1 MIKLGSLAIKDAAGI
16 IASRNKIRHLALS
29 LKFDPVNATRLTTLV
44 SDLCRSLYQHHDDGC
59 LLVGFEERQQGFGLL
74 LIFQGKTKAG
84 SLTPEQ
90 AFVISERTDGFFD
103 DASLIHS
110 GKNQQRF
117 AAFKY
122 MPDLAFRPTQR
133 FVNEQKEQIGR
144 FSKTELLIEVQRK
157 NEELQ
162 SLLDELEQRAEKEKK
177 LAAKAAIAEVA
188 REESRELAKAY
199 KELEVARAHEQKL
212 ANYDTVTNLPN
223 RSCFQDRL
231 QQAIAYAERHK
242 QLLAVLFVDLDHFK
256 NVNDTV
262 GHAEGDELLRMVADR
277 LINSVRKSDTVARLG
292 GDEFTLALLDI
303 AEPDAVAMIA
313 NNLVQTLSQP
323 YLLGGR
329 EFFIGASIGISVYP
343 NDGESV
349 ELLLRNA
356 DTAMYKVKQFG
367 RNNYQFY
374 SSEMGAQANAR
385 SDLQNSLR
393 NAIKHDELELH
404 YQPQLDCASGQIVS
418 MEALLRWHH
427 PEYGFIPPDQFIPLA
442 EETGLMLDI
451 GEWVFREACAQNKAW
466 QQAGYPPI
474 PIAVNLSMRQIEQG
488 DLADIVNNILKET
501 GLAPQWLELELT
513 EGVFLHNMQHA
524 TAMLTK
530 LRESGVVISI
540 DDFGTGY
547 SSLSKLRRL
556 PIDTIKIDRS
566 FVQNVTMDQ
575 DDASIVTAIIAL
587 AHKLSLNV
595 IAEGV
600 ETQAQL
606 DFLQALGC
614 NQWQGY
620 LCSKAL
626 PAEGFEAL
634 LLNQLDRGK

>member
-1 MIKLGSLAIKDAAGI
+1 
-16 IASRNKIRHLALS
+16 
-29 LKFDPVNATRLTTLV
+29 
-44 SDLCRSLYQHHDDGC
+44 
-59 LLVGFEERQQGFGLL
+59 
-74 LIFQGKTKAG
+74 
-84 SLTPEQ
+84 
-90 AFVISERTDGFFD
+90 
-103 DASLIHS
+103 
-110 GKNQQRF
+110 
-117 AAFKY
+117 
-122 MPDLAFRPTQR
+122 
-133 FVNEQKEQIGR
+133 
-144 FSKTELLIEVQRK
+144 
-157 NEELQ
+157 
-162 SLLDELEQRAEKEKK
+162 
-177 LAAKAAIAEVA
+177 
-188 REESRELAKAY
+188 
-199 KELEVARAHEQKL
+199 
-212 ANYDTVTNLPN
+212 
-223 RSCFQDRL
+223 
-231 QQAIAYAERHK
+231 
-242 QLLAVLFVDLDHFK
+242 
-256 NVNDTV
+256 
-262 GHAEGDELLRMVADR
+262 
-277 LINSVRKSDTVARLG
+277 
-292 GDEFTLALLDI
+292 
-303 AEPDAVAMIA
+303 
-313 NNLVQTLSQP
+313 
-323 YLLGGR
+323 
-329 EFFIGASIGISVYP
+329 
-343 NDGESV
+343 
-349 ELLLRNA
+349 
-356 DTAMYKVKQFG
+356 
-367 RNNYQFY
+367 
-374 SSEMGAQANAR
+374 
-385 SDLQNSLR
+385 
-393 NAIKHDELELH
+393 
-404 YQPQLDCASGQIVS
+404 